1 MFCVSIHLL
10 MVSWLAFTLL
20 ATTND
25 AAVNMGIQISLQDT
39 AFNSFVSV
47 PRSGID
53 GSYGNYVFNI
63 FEDLIY
69 YFPQQLHHFIF
80 SPTVHK
86 VPISPHLYQHLLSLL
101 LIIVNRMS
109 IVVGIPNNVLSQP

>member
-1 MFCVSIHLL
+1 

-47 PRSGID
+47 PRRGID

-69 YFPQQLHHFIF
+69 YFPQQLHHFTF

-86 VPISPHLYQHLLSLL
+86 VPISLPLYQHLFSVL
-101 LIIVNRMS
+101 LIIVILMS

>member
-1 MFCVSIHLL
+1 

-63 FEDLIY
+63 FEDLRY

-101 LIIVNRMS
+101 LIIVNLMS

>member
-10 MVSWLAFTLL
+10 MVSWVAFTLL
-20 ATTND
+20 ATTNN
-25 AAVNMGIQISLQDT
+25 AAMNMGIQISLQDT
-39 AFNSFVSV
+39 AFNSFVSI

-53 GSYGNYVFNI
+53 GSYGNSIFNF

-69 YFPQQLHHFIF
+69 YFPQQLHHFTF
-80 SPTVHK
+80 SPPVHK
-86 VPISPHLYQHLLSLL
+86 VPISLPLYQHLFSVL
-101 LIIVNRMS
+101 LIIVILMS